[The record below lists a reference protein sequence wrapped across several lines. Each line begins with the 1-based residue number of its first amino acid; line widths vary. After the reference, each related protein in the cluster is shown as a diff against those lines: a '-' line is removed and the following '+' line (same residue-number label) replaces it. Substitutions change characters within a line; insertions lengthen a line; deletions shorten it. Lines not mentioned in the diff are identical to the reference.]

1 MPPRGYLPHVSQ
13 DELLTLSDLAVRR
26 VMNVQGTRV
35 GRRYGWL
42 MISTILIEAWDLWAI
57 SFLLIFI
64 KAEFHPSAFMVGL
77 TAAAV
82 NGGALLG
89 SLCGGWIA
97 DRLGRRRVF
106 LATMVLFVVLAFAQG
121 FATNMWDLV
130 LLRFL
135 LGFPLGS
142 DIACGYAYI
151 MEAMPRGKRE
161 VMGNR
166 WQAMFGIGEIAAIA
180 AVTTM
185 YVAGVDQHL
194 LWRIGLAL
202 GAIPAMTLLLVRL
215 NLPDTAMSLIQ
226 RGRFREAKMVSMR
239 MFGDPLEMLPNQD
252 FPIKRPSTRD
262 FLRNIWADPVR
273 KRATI
278 FAWISNGAQGAEF
291 AAFGFYLPV
300 ILVLTGVSGIAQTNF
315 VTGAIY
321 IVAVISGFVGPAITP
336 WIGHRGIAQWGFGIA
351 FISLLAAA
359 AFLALDWKIL
369 VPIAAAALMWG
380 HYWDASNGMT
390 ITAMIAPSRYKAT
403 ATGFGYIFC
412 KLAGFLTLL
421 VFPVMFAAIGV
432 PLATVVVSLI
442 SLTGFL
448 AARYVL
454 PEVYGYVEQEESH
467 FPLSAARA

>member
-1 MPPRGYLPHVSQ
+1 MA
-13 DELLTLSDLAVRR
+13 LSDLAVRR
-26 VMNVQGTRV
+26 VMNQRGTKI
-35 GRRYGWL
+35 GRRAGWL

-64 KAEFHPSAFMVGL
+64 KAEFHPNPFMVGL
-77 TAAAV
+77 AAGAV
-82 NGGALLG
+82 NAGALLG
-89 SLCGGWIA
+89 SLCGGWVA

-106 LATMVLFVVLAFAQG
+106 LGTMVLFVVLALAQG
-121 FATNMWDLV
+121 FVTNMWDLV

-166 WQAMFGIGEIAAIA
+166 WQAMFAIGEVFAIA
-180 AVTTM
+180 AVTVM
-185 YVAGVDQHL
+185 FLAGIQPHLL
-194 LWRIGLAL
+194 LWRLGLAL
-202 GAIPAMTLLLVRL
+202 GSIPALALLLVRL
-215 NLPDTAMSLIQ
+215 KLPDTAMSLIQ
-226 RGRFREAKMVSMR
+226 RGRFREAKRVSMR

-252 FPIKRPSTRD
+252 FPINRPSTRD

-300 ILVLTGVSGIAQTNF
+300 ILVLTGVTGIAATNF

-321 IVAVISGFVGPAITP
+321 LIAVVSGFVGPAITP
-336 WIGHRGIAQWGFGIA
+336 WIGHRGIAQWGFGTA
-351 FISLLAAA
+351 FVSLLAAAA

-369 VPIAAAALMWG
+369 VPVAAATLMWG

-403 ATGFGYIFC
+403 AAGFGYIFC
-412 KLAGFLTLL
+412 KLAQFVTLIL
-421 VFPVMFAAIGV
+421 FPVMFAAIGI

-442 SLTGFL
+442 SLGGFL
-448 AARYVL
+448 AARYIL
-454 PEVYGYVEQEESH
+454 PEVYGYVEQEDTH
-467 FPLSAARA
+467 RTLAAVRA